1 MRRAAALII
10 EVPYVQVE
18 LPQRDGEYVPCPDK
32 IRELMRH
39 PAWRDCC
46 RKINHAA
53 NYAATCVLPLAK
65 HGGKGFHQP
74 YGGYTDAEGERR
86 ECVLYLNG
94 RAHHWPKPIQGMEVR
109 SNLTMLC
116 AR

>member
-1 MRRAAALII
+1 MNRTYPGQHGVRYSVHSGCPSLSSALSC
-10 EVPYVQVE
+10 VQVQ

-65 HGGKGFHQP
+65 HGGKDFHQP
-74 YGGYTDAEGERR
+74 YGGYTA
-86 ECVLYLNG
+86 
-94 RAHHWPKPIQGMEVR
+94 
-109 SNLTMLC
+109 
-116 AR
+116 